1 MWLGSYGPAA
11 LLTIRV
17 GTGSIQQD
25 FVAHESFLI
34 SRSGFFRRAVNGR
47 WEESETR
54 IVKLPEDSPK
64 IFALY
69 IDCAYTNQISS
80 DSVERNPPAKAEN
93 NTKEN
98 IDLLKAEIWD
108 LVHVYILAEKLLDG
122 TTKNI
127 VIETLFKLFHL
138 TNPCLRPSECMIKE
152 VYRNTPETSPLRRF
166 LVDLR
171 LDYASAKLRK
181 EIDGLPKEYLL
192 DLAIALQA
200 RATGINEV
208 AKQNGVGV
216 YLQVAAQ
223 EREEGA

>member
-25 FVAHESFLI
+25 FVAHESFLTC
-34 SRSGFFRRAVNGR
+34 RSEFFRRAVNGR

-64 IFALY
+64 TFALY

-80 DSVERNPPAKAEN
+80 DSVERNPSKKAES

-98 IDLLKAEIWD
+98 TDLIRAEIWD

-122 TTKNI
+122 TTRNI

-138 TNPCLRPSECMIKE
+138 RNTPFRPSGKMINKL
-152 VYRNTPETSPLRRF
+152 YRNTPETSPLRCF
-166 LVDLR
+166 LVDLS
-171 LDYASAKLRK
+171 LNYAPVKLRK
-181 EIDGLPKEYLL
+181 KIDVLPKEYLL

>member
-1 MWLGSYGPAA
+1 M
-11 LLTIRV
+11 
-17 GTGSIQQD
+17 
-25 FVAHESFLI
+25 AHESFLT
-34 SRSGFFRRAVNGR
+34 SRSEFFCRAVNGR

-64 IFALY
+64 TFALY

-80 DSVERNPPAKAEN
+80 DSVERNPSKKAES

-98 IDLLKAEIWD
+98 TDLIKAEIWG

-122 TTKNI
+122 TTRNI

-138 TNPCLRPSECMIKE
+138 ENPPFRPGGEMINI
-152 VYRNTPETSPLRRF
+152 VYRNTPETSPIRRF

-171 LDYASAKLRK
+171 LDDAPVELRK
-181 EIDGLPKEYLL
+181 AIDVLPKEYLL

-200 RATGINEV
+200 RATGIKEA
-208 AKQNGVGV
+208 AKRNGVGA